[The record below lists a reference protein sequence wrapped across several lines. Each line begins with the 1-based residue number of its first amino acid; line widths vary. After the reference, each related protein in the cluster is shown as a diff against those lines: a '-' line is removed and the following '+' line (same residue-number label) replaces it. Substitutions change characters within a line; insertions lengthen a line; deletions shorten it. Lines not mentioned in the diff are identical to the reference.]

1 MDYFREEPYY
11 GLETNINS
19 YYPRP
24 LLNNSKNVKK
34 QTRYLQ
40 DASYIRLKNLQIG
53 YTLPAAFT
61 NRMGIA
67 KLRVFFS
74 GENLWTGTKLP
85 DMLDPET
92 VFGGVSTTAGLN
104 GQSYP
109 ISRSLSVGIN
119 ITL

>member
-1 MDYFREEPYY
+1 MQ
-11 GLETNINS
+11 G
-19 YYPRP
+19 
-24 LLNNSKNVKK
+24 NSKNVQK

-53 YTLPAAFT
+53 YTLPSNLTSRF
-61 NRMGIA
+61 GIA

-92 VFGGVSTTAGLN
+92 IFGGVSTGAGLN
-104 GQSYP
+104 GQAYP
-109 ISRSLSVGIN
+109 ISKSLSVGVN
-119 ITL
+119 VTL